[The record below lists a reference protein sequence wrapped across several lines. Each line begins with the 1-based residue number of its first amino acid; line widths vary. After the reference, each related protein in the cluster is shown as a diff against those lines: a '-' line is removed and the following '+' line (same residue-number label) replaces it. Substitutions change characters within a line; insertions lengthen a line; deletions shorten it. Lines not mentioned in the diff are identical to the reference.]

1 MSPATCSRP
10 MKGWVRACF
19 TATAAIELCF
29 MFGLLVPVP
38 RFSAGGVVAI
48 VFWMFA
54 LAPLVWLVTSAL
66 TGIPALLAIRLS
78 ERFRIQSVL
87 FFICIGGGIGALI
100 PALLFRSFTILS
112 SLFAA
117 AGCLAGLSYWYV
129 AGRYAGQDDPLA
141 ETC

>member
-1 MSPATCSRP
+1 

-87 FFICIGGGIGALI
+87 F
-100 PALLFRSFTILS
+100 LFVSAAGSAPSSRRCCSGL
-112 SLFAA
+112 SLFSVGYSPRQVAWLD
-117 AGCLAGLSYWYV
+117 LATGMSRDATPV
-129 AGRYAGQDDPLA
+129 RTIP
-141 ETC
+141 